1 MANIFKNSYFYIG
14 YIRRVFL
21 SLLLCFSFGLT
32 DEFDAMAYEFNATL
46 IEDWEKVNE
55 MLDSLEISKK
65 QKEDILN
72 SLKTLKENENEL
84 KEFETLSLCVKNGD
98 IKCVKKSIEKYPK
111 LLSYKIFPYGGL
123 LITTLKYKNIE
134 RNKYGFITKVDYD
147 FDEKMFDFLV
157 SKGHRIYGDDDM
169 FPFLLLQHEAVSDE
183 KCLEI
188 IKKMRD
194 DGMDLGIKMPYYEN
208 TTLDIQALDNYKLKT
223 AAYILKNGQKS
234 QIFDGVPVRIA
245 AHILVF
251 FTENDASFEENL
263 KATPKSIELSKSEKY
278 KKFIDREFEVLKVYL
293 EANGDKTFITEIEKI
308 FTALDDKESLEKLEK
323 LGYKLKKDNLENIRR
338 QNLENIRRQNNGN

>member
-1 MANIFKNSYFYIG
+1 MANSFKNSYFYIG

-32 DEFDAMAYEFNATL
+32 DELHSTL
-46 IEDWEKVNE
+46 IENLEKSNE
-55 MLDSLEISKK
+55 ILDSLKISKK

-72 SLKTLKENENEL
+72 SIKALKENENEL
-84 KEFETLSLCVKNGD
+84 NELVTLSLCVKNGD
-98 IKCVKKSIEKYPK
+98 IKCAKKSIEKYPK
-111 LLSYKIFPYGGL
+111 LLSYKFHPYASL
-123 LITTLKYKNIE
+123 LTATLKYKNIE
-134 RNKYGFITKVDYD
+134 RNKYGFIAKVDFG

-157 SKGHRIYGDDDM
+157 SKGHRVYGDDM
-169 FPFLLLQHEAVSDE
+169 LPFLLLQNEAVSDE

-194 DGMDLGIKMPYYEN
+194 DGMDLGITMPHLEN
-208 TTLDIQALDNYKLKT
+208 ISLDTEALDNYKPKT

-234 QIFDGVPVRIA
+234 QFFNAYPLKIA
-245 AHILVF
+245 YGHIMVF
-251 FTENDASFEENL
+251 FTENNASFEKEL

-278 KKFIDREFEVLKVYL
+278 KKFIDREFEILKVYL

-338 QNLENIRRQNNGN
+338 QNFGK

>member
-1 MANIFKNSYFYIG
+1 MANSFKNSYFYIG

-32 DEFDAMAYEFNATL
+32 AELHSTL
-46 IEDWEKVNE
+46 IENLEKSNE
-55 MLDSLEISKK
+55 ILDSLKISKK

-72 SLKTLKENENEL
+72 SIKNSIKALKENENEL
-84 KEFETLSLCVKNGD
+84 NELNTLSLCVENGD
-98 IKCVKKSIEKYPK
+98 IKCAEKSIEKYPK
-111 LLSYKIFPYGGL
+111 LLSYKIHPYVSL
-123 LITTLKYKNIE
+123 LTATLIPH
-134 RNKYGFITKVDYD
+134 VD

-169 FPFLLLQHEAVSDE
+169 LPFFLLQNEAVSDE

-194 DGMDLGIKMPYYEN
+194 DGMDLGIKMPYFDRS
-208 TTLDIQALDNYKLKT
+208 LDIVALDYYKPKT

-234 QIFDGVPVRIA
+234 QSFNDFPLQIA
-245 AHILVF
+245 IGHIMVF
-251 FTENDASFEENL
+251 FRENNAGFEINLKNL

-278 KKFIDREFEVLKVYL
+278 KKFIDKEFEILKVYL
-293 EANGDKTFITEIEKI
+293 EANGDEKFIAEIEKI
-308 FTALDDKESLEKLEK
+308 FTELNDKESLEKLEK

-338 QNLENIRRQNNGN
+338 QNFGK

>member
-1 MANIFKNSYFYIG
+1 MANSFKNSYFYIG

-32 DEFDAMAYEFNATL
+32 AELHSTL
-46 IEDWEKVNE
+46 IENLEKSNE
-55 MLDSLEISKK
+55 ILDSLKISKK

-72 SLKTLKENENEL
+72 SLKALKENENEL
-84 KEFETLSLCVKNGD
+84 NELNTLSLCVENGD
-98 IKCVKKSIEKYPK
+98 IKCAEKSIEKYPK
-111 LLSYKIFPYGGL
+111 LLSYKIHPYVSL
-123 LITTLKYKNIE
+123 LTATLIPH
-134 RNKYGFITKVDYD
+134 VD

-169 FPFLLLQHEAVSDE
+169 LPFFLLQNEAVSDE

-194 DGMDLGIKMPYYEN
+194 DGMDLGIKMPYFKN
-208 TTLDIQALDNYKLKT
+208 VTLDAEALYNYKPKT

-234 QIFDGVPVRIA
+234 QFFNDFPLRIT
-245 AHILVF
+245 AHIMVF
-251 FTENDASFEENL
+251 FSKNNAGFEENL
-263 KATPKSIELSKSEKY
+263 KATSKSIELSKSEKY
-278 KKFIDREFEVLKVYL
+278 KKFIDREFEILKVYL
-293 EANGDKTFITEIEKI
+293 EANGDEKFIAEIEKI
-308 FTALDDKESLEKLEK
+308 FTELNDKESLEKLEK

-338 QNLENIRRQNNGN
+338 QNNGK

>member
-1 MANIFKNSYFYIG
+1 MANSFKNSYFYIG

-21 SLLLCFSFGLT
+21 SLLLCFSFGLS
-32 DEFDAMAYEFNATL
+32 DEFNATL
-46 IEDWEKVNE
+46 IENWQKANE
-55 MLDSLEISKK
+55 ILDTLKISKK

-72 SLKTLKENENEL
+72 SIKNSIKALKENENEL
-84 KEFETLSLCVKNGD
+84 KELETLSLCVKNGD
-98 IKCVKKSIEKYPK
+98 IECAKKSIEKYPK

-134 RNKYGFITKVDYD
+134 RNKYGFIAKVDFG

-157 SKGHRIYGDDDM
+157 SKGHRVYGDDM
-169 FPFLLLQHEAVSDE
+169 LPFLLLQNEAVSDE

-194 DGMDLGIKMPYYEN
+194 DGMDLGIKMPYNEN
-208 TTLDIQALDNYKLKT
+208 LSLDTVALEYYKPKT

-234 QIFDGVPVRIA
+234 QFFNAYPLKIW
-245 AHILVF
+245 AHIMVF
-251 FTENDASFEENL
+251 FTENNASFEKEL

-278 KKFIDREFEVLKVYL
+278 KKFIDREFEILKVYL
-293 EANGDKTFITEIEKI
+293 EANGDEKFIAEIEKI
-308 FTALDDKESLEKLEK
+308 FTELNDKESLEKLEK

-338 QNLENIRRQNNGN
+338 QNFGR

>member
-1 MANIFKNSYFYIG
+1 MANSFKNSYFYIG

-32 DEFDAMAYEFNATL
+32 DEFNATL
-46 IEDWEKVNE
+46 IENWQKANE
-55 MLDSLEISKK
+55 ILDTLKISKK

-72 SLKTLKENENEL
+72 SIKALKENENEL
-84 KEFETLSLCVKNGD
+84 NELVTLSLCVKNGD
-98 IKCVKKSIEKYPK
+98 IECAKKSIEKYPK
-111 LLSYKIFPYGGL
+111 LLSYKFHPYGSL
-123 LITTLKYKNIE
+123 LTATLKYKNIE
-134 RNKYGFITKVDYD
+134 RNKYGFIAKVDFG

-157 SKGHRIYGDDDM
+157 SKGHRIYGDDNM
-169 FPFLLLQHEAVSDE
+169 LPFLLLLNEAVSDE

-194 DGMDLGIKMPYYEN
+194 DGMDLGIKMPYNEN
-208 TTLDIQALDNYKLKT
+208 LSLDTVALEYYKPKT

-234 QIFDGVPVRIA
+234 QFFNAYPLKIW
-245 AHILVF
+245 AHIMVF
-251 FTENDASFEENL
+251 FTENNASFEKEL

-293 EANGDKTFITEIEKI
+293 EANGDEKFIAEIEKI
-308 FTALDDKESLEKLEK
+308 FTELNDKESLEKLEK

-338 QNLENIRRQNNGN
+338 QNFGR

>member
-1 MANIFKNSYFYIG
+1 MANSFKNSYFYIG

-32 DEFDAMAYEFNATL
+32 DEFDTTL
-46 IEDWEKVNE
+46 IENWQKANE
-55 MLDSLEISKK
+55 ILDTLKISKK

-72 SLKTLKENENEL
+72 SIKALKENENEL

-111 LLSYKIFPYGGL
+111 LLSYKFHPYASL
-123 LITTLKYKNIE
+123 LTATLKAKNIK
-134 RNKYGFITKVDYD
+134 RDKTYGHITKVDFD

-157 SKGHRIYGDDDM
+157 SKGHRIYGDDM
-169 FPFLLLQHEAVSDE
+169 LPFLLLLNEAVSDE

-194 DGMDLGIKMPYYEN
+194 DGMDLGIKMPYNEN
-208 TTLDIQALDNYKLKT
+208 VGLDTVALEYYKPKT

-234 QIFDGVPVRIA
+234 QFFNGFPLKIA
-245 AHILVF
+245 YGHIMGF
-251 FTENDASFEENL
+251 FNENNASFEKKL

-278 KKFIDREFEVLKVYL
+278 KKFIDKEFEILKVYL
-293 EANGDKTFITEIEKI
+293 KANGDEKFIAEIEKI
-308 FTALDDKESLEKLEK
+308 FTELNDKESLEKLEK

-338 QNLENIRRQNNGN
+338 QNNGK

>member
-1 MANIFKNSYFYIG
+1 MANSFKNLYFYIG
-14 YIRRVFL
+14 HIRRVFL

-194 DGMDLGIKMPYYEN
+194 DGMDLGIKMPYNEN
-208 TTLDIQALDNYKLKT
+208 VGLEIEALSNKKSKT
-223 AAYILKNGQKS
+223 
-234 QIFDGVPVRIA
+234 FD
-245 AHILVF
+245 F
-251 FTENDASFEENL
+251 
-263 KATPKSIELSKSEKY
+263 LSKNNKSLNANSLYTIISIHFVAFFNENNAKITKSFADENAKKLAKTQKY
-278 KKFIDREFEVLKVYL
+278 KDFIQKEMELLSIYIKNY
-293 EANGDKTFITEIEKI
+293 GKI
-308 FTALDDKESLEKLEK
+308 NKKSLSTNAIK
-323 LGYKLKKDNLENIRR
+323 I
-338 QNLENIRRQNNGN
+338 

>member
-1 MANIFKNSYFYIG
+1 MANSFKNLYFYIG
-14 YIRRVFL
+14 HIRRVFL

-32 DEFDAMAYEFNATL
+32 DEFNATL
-46 IEDWEKVNE
+46 IENWQKANE
-55 MLDSLEISKK
+55 ILDTLKISKK

-72 SLKTLKENENEL
+72 SIKALKENENEL

-111 LLSYKIFPYGGL
+111 LLSYKFHPYASL
-123 LITTLKYKNIE
+123 LTATLKAKNIE
-134 RNKYGFITKVDYD
+134 RNKYGFIAKVDFG

-194 DGMDLGIKMPYYEN
+194 DGMDLGIKMPYNEN
-208 TTLDIQALDNYKLKT
+208 VGLEIEALSNKKSKT
-223 AAYILKNGQKS
+223 
-234 QIFDGVPVRIA
+234 FD
-245 AHILVF
+245 F
-251 FTENDASFEENL
+251 
-263 KATPKSIELSKSEKY
+263 LSKNNKSLNANSLYTIISIHFVAFFNENNAKITKSFADENAKKLAKTQKY
-278 KKFIDREFEVLKVYL
+278 KDFIQKEMELLSIYIKNYGKINKKSLSKNAIKIEEFLKL
-293 EANGDKTFITEIEKI
+293 I
-308 FTALDDKESLEKLEK
+308 DDKENYEKIT
-323 LGYKLKKDNLENIRR
+323 NL
-338 QNLENIRRQNNGN
+338 LY

>member
-1 MANIFKNSYFYIG
+1 MANSFKNSYFYIG

-46 IEDWEKVNE
+46 IEDWEKVSE
-55 MLDSLEISKK
+55 VLDTLKISKK

-72 SLKTLKENENEL
+72 SMKALKENENEL
-84 KEFETLSLCVKNGD
+84 NELVTLTLCVKNGD

-111 LLSYKIFPYGGL
+111 LLSYKFHPYASL
-123 LITTLKYKNIE
+123 LTATLKYKNIE
-134 RNKYGFITKVDYD
+134 RNKYGFIAKVDFG

-157 SKGHRIYGDDDM
+157 SKGHRIYGDDM
-169 FPFLLLQHEAVSDE
+169 LPFLLLLNEAVSDE
-183 KCLEI
+183 ECLEI

-194 DGMDLGIKMPYYEN
+194 DGMDLGITMPYNEN
-208 TTLDIQALDNYKLKT
+208 YSLDIVALDYYKLKT

-245 AHILVF
+245 EHILVF

-308 FTALDDKESLEKLEK
+308 FTELNDQESLEKLEK

>member
-1 MANIFKNSYFYIG
+1 MANSFKNSYFYIG

-32 DEFDAMAYEFNATL
+32 AELHSTL
-46 IEDWEKVNE
+46 IENLEKSNE
-55 MLDSLEISKK
+55 ILDSLKISKK

-72 SLKTLKENENEL
+72 SIKALKENENEL
-84 KEFETLSLCVKNGD
+84 NELNTLSLCVENGD
-98 IKCVKKSIEKYPK
+98 IKCAEKSIEKYPK
-111 LLSYKIFPYGGL
+111 LLSYKIHPYVSL
-123 LITTLKYKNIE
+123 LTATLIPH
-134 RNKYGFITKVDYD
+134 VD

-169 FPFLLLQHEAVSDE
+169 LPFFLLQNEAVSDE

-194 DGMDLGIKMPYYEN
+194 DGMDLGIKMPYFDRS
-208 TTLDIQALDNYKLKT
+208 LDIVALDYYKPKT

-234 QIFDGVPVRIA
+234 QSFNDFPLQIA
-245 AHILVF
+245 IGHIMVF
-251 FTENDASFEENL
+251 FRENNAGFEINLKNL

-278 KKFIDREFEVLKVYL
+278 KKFIDKEFEILKVYL
-293 EANGDKTFITEIEKI
+293 KANGDEKFIAEIEKI
-308 FTALDDKESLEKLEK
+308 FTELNDKESLEKLEK

-338 QNLENIRRQNNGN
+338 QNLENIRRQNNGK

>member
-1 MANIFKNSYFYIG
+1 MANSFKNSYFYIG

-32 DEFDAMAYEFNATL
+32 NEFDTTTYEFNTTL
-46 IEDWEKVNE
+46 IENLQKANE
-55 MLDSLEISKK
+55 ILDSLKISKK

-72 SLKTLKENENEL
+72 SLKTLEENENEL
-84 KEFETLSLCVKNGD
+84 NELNTLSLCVINGD
-98 IKCVKKSIEKYPK
+98 IKCAEKSIEKYPK

-194 DGMDLGIKMPYYEN
+194 DGMDLGITMPHLEN
-208 TTLDIQALDNYKLKT
+208 ISLDTEALDNYKPKT

-234 QIFDGVPVRIA
+234 QFFNAYPLKIA
-245 AHILVF
+245 YGHIMVF
-251 FTENDASFEENL
+251 FTENNASFEKEL

-278 KKFIDREFEVLKVYL
+278 KKFIDREFEILKVYL
-293 EANGDKTFITEIEKI
+293 EANGDEKFIAEIEKI
-308 FTALDDKESLEKLEK
+308 FTELNDQESLEKLEK

-338 QNLENIRRQNNGN
+338 QNFGK